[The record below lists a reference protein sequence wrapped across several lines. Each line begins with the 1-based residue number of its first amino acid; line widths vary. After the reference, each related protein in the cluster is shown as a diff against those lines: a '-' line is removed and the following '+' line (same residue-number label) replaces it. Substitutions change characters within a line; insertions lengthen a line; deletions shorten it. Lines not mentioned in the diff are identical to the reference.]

1 MRTKAYL
8 VGVLVIVLSIWGWMG
23 YAQEQNAKH
32 QTWEYKIVLSATK
45 GFQGDKTLSELGAQ
59 GWELVAA
66 SGSSDSYGLTFI
78 FKRPK

>member
-1 MRTKAYL
+1 MRTKAYFA
-8 VGVLVIVLSIWGWMG
+8 GVLVLVLFVLGWTG
-23 YAQEQNAKH
+23 YAQKQDARL

-45 GFQGDKTLSELGAQ
+45 DFQGDKTLSELDAQ